1 MKPITIFF
9 QGEGIEDIALF
20 EAEAG
25 ESLSDLLAK
34 FGHEEAKSAELSVFL
49 EDLPGV
55 LDKDMLVEELV
66 PLGTEEHSDRPLRL
80 HINRCR
86 QIMVS
91 VRFNAET
98 RERRFPPSTTV
109 ERVRRWVALRAF
121 HMAPQDAAEHI
132 LQLQGST
139 LRPDRDTHLGTLT
152 DGHSCAVAFDLVPAK
167 RVEG

>member
-1 MKPITIFF
+1 MKPVTIFF
-9 QGEGIEDIALF
+9 QGEGIEDIALI

-25 ESLSDLLAK
+25 ESLGELLAR
-34 FGHEEAKSAELSVFL
+34 FGHDETKSEQLAIFL
-49 EDLPGV
+49 EDLPGA
-55 LDKDMLVEELV
+55 LEKTMLVEELL
-66 PLGTEEHSDRPLRL
+66 PLGADEGGDTSLRL

-86 QIMVS
+86 QVMVS
-91 VRFNAET
+91 VRFNGET

-109 ERVRRWVALRAF
+109 ERVRRWAALRAF
-121 HMAPQDAAEHI
+121 DMAPQDAAEHI

-152 DGHSCAVAFDLVPAK
+152 DGESCAVAFDLVPAK